1 MCSIQRLVSR
11 DETPRRCLQ
20 GRREERNHR
29 RPLRGPPGPGGTEE
43 AVSESGSRGVRR
55 ENALAYFR
63 KSRRRQVGPA
73 AAPGPEVSARN
84 RATSSLSRSCDW
96 GRRLP
101 SSLSASESL
110 GSPAA
115 NLLRFGSPRTNMWIL
130 QQPSPVCASFP
141 VSVHWVSTPAG
152 QQSHYGPSWW
162 PQRCAHFLD
171 GTT

>member
-1 MCSIQRLVSR
+1 MWGERHAGTAAGPLGT
-11 DETPRRCLQ
+11 ETRCVPSSGWWVGMRRIEGVCR

-84 RATSSLSRSCDW
+84 RATSSLSRSRDW
-96 GRRLP
+96 GGRLP

-110 GSPAA
+110 GSLAT
-115 NLLRFGSPRTNMWIL
+115 NLLRFGSPRTN
-130 QQPSPVCASFP
+130 V
-141 VSVHWVSTPAG
+141 
-152 QQSHYGPSWW
+152 
-162 PQRCAHFLD
+162 
-171 GTT
+171 